1 MNFLPYQQTIKNHL
15 INMKKIIIIALT
27 LILTSCGSKYN
38 FSNYKIKSVLTITE
52 AGDTLAVP
60 VRDFKF
66 RVLDRRIQELIARDA
81 FRYQYRQD
89 WRWNYNVYPIPRVNQ
104 RPSFNRPSSI
114 KPNYTKPRV
123 VKPIENSMP
132 VKPNI
137 GRPEV
142 NSTKIELRK
151 NN

>member
-1 MNFLPYQQTIKNHL
+1 
-15 INMKKIIIIALT
+15 MKKIIIIALT
-27 LILTSCGSKYN
+27 LMLTSCGSKYN
-38 FSNYKIKSVLTITE
+38 LSSYKIKSILTITE

-66 RVLDRRIQELIARDA
+66 RVLDRRIEELIDRNA

-89 WRWNYNVYPIPRVNQ
+89 WRWNYNVYPIPRTNQ
-104 RPSFNRPSSI
+104 RPNFSRPSSI
-114 KPNYTKPRV
+114 KPNYTKPRA

-132 VKPNI
+132 IKPNI

-142 NSTKIELRK
+142 NSTKVEVRK